1 MRNAVYSRE
10 AEKALRRMPVNM
22 ARLIVAKINQFASD
36 PMSLANNVKAL
47 AGMPGYLR
55 LRVGDWR
62 VILREDG
69 LVVAVIRIAPRG
81 EAYR

>member
-1 MRNAVYSRE
+1 MRTVAYSRE
-10 AEKALRRMPVNM
+10 AEKALRRMPANV
-22 ARLIVAKINQFASD
+22 AQLIVAKINQFARD
-36 PMSLANNVKAL
+36 PASLANNVKAL
-47 AGMPGYLR
+47 AGMSDYLR
-55 LRVGDWR
+55 LRVSDWR

>member
-1 MRNAVYSRE
+1 
-10 AEKALRRMPVNM
+10 MPANT
-22 ARLIVAKINQFASD
+22 AKLIVAKISQFAND
-36 PMSLANNVKAL
+36 PPSLANNVKAL

-69 LVVAVIRIAPRG
+69 LVVAVIRIAPSG